1 MAWDD
6 GGWGDDDNNDNN
18 DDWNFEEIQ
27 KATPVNQ
34 SSTPAFGIKSP
45 ATSNQPSSSL
55 FPNPSKK

>member
-6 GGWGDDDNNDNN
+6 GGWGIDDNNDNN
-18 DDWNFEEIQ
+18 DDWNFEEIE

-45 ATSNQPSSSL
+45 AT
-55 FPNPSKK
+55 